1 MKFIFNVIFW
11 ILELLIIILEAIW
24 KKIFGSLPRFLEEAR
39 DKRTIEI
46 AAIKEDIQNAL
57 VGTFDHLIAASN
69 DPELLTRSFE
79 MSSRLAACAAALREV
94 HSVKTEDYSIAM
106 NFLKAQ
112 EAGDLITIELIDIE
126 IAYGLKRTH
135 NPSVEE
141 KRNFIMSL
149 LAPDLVLGNYLTS
162 TDFKKGWIA
171 SESGDFVTAIKEWK
185 LLSEQG
191 YSAAQYELGSI
202 YHNGKGSEKDHDEAL
217 KWYRLAAKKGHPD
230 AQYALAQMYY
240 KGEGVI
246 QDYVLCRM
254 WFSISGARGYKKGTK
269 MRVLVEARMTPDQ
282 IVESTQLAKLCLESN
297 YEDCI
302 WVRK

>member
-1 MKFIFNVIFW
+1 MKFIFNVLFW
-11 ILELLIIILEAIW
+11 IFESFFLILEAIW
-24 KKIFGSLPRFLEEAR
+24 KKIFGSLPRFLERAG
-39 DKRTIEI
+39 DQRTIEI
-46 AAIKEDIQNAL
+46 AVIKEDIQNAL
-57 VGTFDHLIAASN
+57 VGTFDHLIAASK

-79 MSSRLAACAAALREV
+79 MSSRLAACAGAFREV

-126 IAYGLKRTH
+126 IAYGLQQTL

-141 KRNFIMSL
+141 KRNFTMSL
-149 LAPDLVLGNYLTS
+149 LAPDLVFGNYLTS
-162 TDFKKGWIA
+162 TDFKKGWVA
-171 SESGDFVTAIKEWK
+171 SKSGDFMTALKKWK

-191 YSAAQYELGSI
+191 YSVAQYELGSMH
-202 YHNGKGSEKDHDEAL
+202 YNGKGSEKDHVEAL

-269 MRVLVEARMTPDQ
+269 MRVLVEEEMTPDQ
-282 IVESTQLAKLCLESN
+282 IAESTQRAKLCMGSN
-297 YEDCI
+297 YQDCD
-302 WVRK
+302 WVR